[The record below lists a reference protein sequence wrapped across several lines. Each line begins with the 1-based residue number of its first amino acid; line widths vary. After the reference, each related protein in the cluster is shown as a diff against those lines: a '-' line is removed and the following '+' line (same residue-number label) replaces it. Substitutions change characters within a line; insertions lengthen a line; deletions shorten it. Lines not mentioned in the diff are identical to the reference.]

1 MNRWTNKG
9 QGMRRQQGFSLIEL
23 MIVVVIISILAAVA
37 IPSYRR
43 YVVRSHRV
51 DAQRAL
57 TELAARQ
64 ERYLYSNNAY
74 ATSLPAIGG
83 SSAMAGSYYV
93 VTLDPA
99 AASSAG
105 TTFKA
110 IASATGSQ
118 RQDDK
123 QCQTLSLD
131 QAGRQEST
139 GSTTNDP
146 ACWGR

>member
-1 MNRWTNKG
+1 
-9 QGMRRQQGFSLIEL
+9 MRRQQGFSLIEL
-23 MIVVVIISILAAVA
+23 MIVVLIVAILAAVA

-64 ERYLYSNNAY
+64 ERFLYSNNAY
-74 ATSLPAIGG
+74 SDSLSAIGG
-83 SSAMAGSYYV
+83 TSSMAGSYYAV
-93 VTLDPA
+93 SIDPA
-99 AASSAG
+99 NTSS
-105 TTFKA
+105 TTFRVV
-110 IASATGSQ
+110 ATAVGSQ
-118 RQDDK
+118 QEGDA

-131 QAGRQEST
+131 QAGRQSST
-139 GSTTNDP
+139 GTTANYP

>member
-1 MNRWTNKG
+1 
-9 QGMRRQQGFSLIEL
+9 MRRQQGFTLIEM
-23 MIVVVIISILAAVA
+23 MIVLLIVAILAAVA

-43 YVVRSHRV
+43 YVVRSHRT

-64 ERYLYSNNAY
+64 ERFLYSNNTY
-74 ATSLPAIGG
+74 ADSVSALGG
-83 SSAMAGSYYV
+83 SSSMAGSYYRV
-93 VTLDPA
+93 SVDPA
-99 AASSAG
+99 SAS
-105 TTFKA
+105 TTTYTVV
-110 IASATGSQ
+110 ATALGSQ
-118 RQDDK
+118 HDDDK

-139 GSTTNDP
+139 GSTANDP

>member
-9 QGMRRQQGFSLIEL
+9 QCMRGQKGFSLIEL
-23 MIVVVIISILAAVA
+23 MIVVLVIAILSAVA
-37 IPSYRR
+37 IPSYRK

-64 ERYLYSNNAY
+64 ERFLYSNNAY

-83 SSAMAGSYYV
+83 SSAMAGSYYSV
-93 VTLDPA
+93 QIDPA
-99 AASSAG
+99 SASSAG
-105 TTFKA
+105 TTFSVV
-110 IASATGSQ
+110 ASAIGTQ
-118 RQDDK
+118 KEDDK
-123 QCQTLSLD
+123 QCQTLTLD
-131 QAGRQEST
+131 QAGRQGST
-139 GSTTNDP
+139 GTTADDP

>member
-1 MNRWTNKG
+1 
-9 QGMRRQQGFSLIEL
+9 MRRQQGFTLIEL
-23 MIVVVIISILAAVA
+23 MIVVLIVAILGAIA
-37 IPSYRR
+37 IPSYRK

-74 ATSLPAIGG
+74 ADSVSDLGGTS
-83 SSAMAGSYYV
+83 SMAGSYYT
-93 VTLDPA
+93 VTMDPA
-99 AASSAG
+99 SASS
-105 TTFKA
+105 TTFKVV
-110 IASATGSQ
+110 ATAVGSQ
-118 RQDDK
+118 SDDDK
-123 QCQTLSLD
+123 ACQTLSLD

-139 GSTTNDP
+139 GSTANDP

>member
-1 MNRWTNKG
+1 
-9 QGMRRQQGFSLIEL
+9 MRRQQGFTLIEM
-23 MIVVVIISILAAVA
+23 MIVLLIVAILAAVA

-64 ERYLYSNNAY
+64 ERFLYSNNSY
-74 ATSLPAIGG
+74 ADSVSALGGTS
-83 SSAMAGSYYV
+83 SMAGSYYTV
-93 VTLDPA
+93 QVDPA
-99 AASSAG
+99 SAS
-105 TTFKA
+105 TTTYTLV
-110 IASATGSQ
+110 ATAVGSQ
-118 RQDDK
+118 HDDDT

-146 ACWGR
+146 KCWGR

>member
-1 MNRWTNKG
+1 MNRWTSKEHY
-9 QGMRRQQGFSLIEL
+9 MRRQLGFSLIEL
-23 MIVVVIISILAAVA
+23 MIVVLIVAILAAVA
-37 IPSYRR
+37 IPSYRK

-64 ERYLYSNNAY
+64 ERFLYSNNAY
-74 ATSLPAIGG
+74 ADSVSSLGGTS
-83 SSAMAGSYYV
+83 SMAGSYYTV
-93 VTLDPA
+93 AVDPA
-99 AASSAG
+99 SAS
-105 TTFKA
+105 TTTYTVV
-110 IASATGSQ
+110 ATAVGSQ
-118 RQDDK
+118 HDDDK
-123 QCQTLSLD
+123 LCQTLSLD